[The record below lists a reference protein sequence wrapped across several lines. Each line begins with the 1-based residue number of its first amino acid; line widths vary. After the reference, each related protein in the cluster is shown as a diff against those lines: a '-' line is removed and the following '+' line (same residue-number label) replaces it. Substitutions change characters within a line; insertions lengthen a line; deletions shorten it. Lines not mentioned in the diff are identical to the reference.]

1 MTHDKNKLSASNL
14 QYDGDQRMIDRSF
27 GFLDQEGYSNIHGM
41 RPHIF
46 NCRSEPSIPPRLN
59 MEPLS
64 QVSMCEW
71 NRDLEIKNG
80 LCIILL
86 AEKFHN
92 LLP

>member
-1 MTHDKNKLSASNL
+1 
-14 QYDGDQRMIDRSF
+14 MIDRSF

-64 QVSMCEW
+64 QVYSF
-71 NRDLEIKNG
+71 NN
-80 LCIILL
+80 IILCQGICTMWIIFL
-86 AEKFHN
+86 AVQFSLKA
-92 LLP
+92 LLYGFLILNYDVSVKLSI